1 MGQSRLSAALE
12 SHASSLADTA
22 LAAAIVEW
30 TVFFVGAAVPVYI
43 VFGVMGLTGLRKITR
58 YEGYR
63 SLYYRLNPATKLAA
77 LFMVAVSTSF
87 AGLYLGLL
95 ATGVILASYA
105 TLIHGAEK
113 LELGA
118 LFTISVVWGTVWG
131 SVSDRIFFLIGAW
144 FNGTPIDTAFFTRDL
159 TRIFATQVAVSGV
172 FLLALILVMTSTP
185 SSVMRALRRIG
196 IPNPLTFSV
205 VVGMR
210 TVPLLLDAINSIVKV
225 QLMRGFGTRWSR
237 PLGPLYVVAAAV
249 FALIPALI
257 YLLRGARN
265 TAISTGTRAFGA
277 YRNRT
282 YMQKPTFGPAD
293 GVVLAL
299 AAAFLVTAFF
309 Y

>member
-1 MGQSRLSAALE
+1 M
-12 SHASSLADTA
+12 ADTA
-22 LAAAIVEW
+22 LVAALAEW
-30 TVFFVGAAVPVYI
+30 IVFFVGAAVPVYI
-43 VFGVMGLTGLRKITR
+43 VFGLIGLSGLRKITR
-58 YEGYR
+58 YESHG
-63 SLYYRLNPATKLAA
+63 SLYYRLNPATKLAS
-77 LFMVAVSTSF
+77 LFMVAVSSSF

-113 LELGA
+113 LELGT
-118 LFTISVVWGTVWG
+118 LFTIAVVWGTVWG
-131 SVSDRIFFLIGAW
+131 SVSDRIFSLIGARIS
-144 FNGTPIDTAFFTRDL
+144 GTPVDTVFFLRDL
-159 TRIFATQVAVSGV
+159 TRLVASEVAVSGV

-210 TVPLLLDAINSIVKV
+210 TVPLLLDAINAIVKV

-237 PLGPLYVVAAAV
+237 SLGPLYVVAAAV

-265 TAISTGTRAFGA
+265 MAISTGTRAFGA
-277 YRNRT
+277 YKNRT
-282 YMQKPTFGPAD
+282 YMTKPPFGRAD
-293 GVVLAL
+293 VMVLTT